1 MSEQGE
7 LKDRIW
13 SAMPKILL
21 FAVAQN
27 TSSDTMNKELKVIDT
42 IIDEAVK
49 EFPKQNNPKYWLKNN
64 SYLFEDFNTK
74 KYIQDVQN
82 WHIKWFGE

>member
-42 IIDEAVK
+42 IIDEAAK
-49 EFPKQNNPKYWLKNN
+49 EFPRLIAFPSLGDPMDACIHDPSRQEYESWYK
-64 SYLFEDFNTK
+64 
-74 KYIQDVQN
+74 
-82 WHIKWFGE
+82 KWFGEKI